1 MPVVLSELWHYNK
14 AAEEIAPDRSSKRA
28 NVKVAKKRDASPSTS
43 FVLLRD
49 GSGLT
54 QIVLLQHHRTIITA
68 TKAYAEVRS
77 SSSGC
82 SGWTVIQQMAPI
94 TASTAE
100 NENEVVQP

>member
-1 MPVVLSELWHYNK
+1 MVLSERWHYNK
-14 AAEEIAPDRSSKRA
+14 RAEAIGPDSPSERA
-28 NVKVAKKRDASPSTS
+28 NMKAARKQDASPLTLC
-43 FVLLRD
+43 VLLRD

-54 QIVLLQHHRTIITA
+54 QVVLLQHHSTIITA